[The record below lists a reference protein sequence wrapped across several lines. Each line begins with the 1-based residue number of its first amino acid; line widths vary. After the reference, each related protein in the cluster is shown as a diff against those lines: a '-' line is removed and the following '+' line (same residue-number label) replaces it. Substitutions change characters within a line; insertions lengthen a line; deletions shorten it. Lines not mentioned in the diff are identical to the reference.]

1 MSLDARSPA
10 GQSPAATRNPAT
22 AARLARLRTG
32 SLAVLVLL
40 VAEYLLGMYVNL
52 YVAVP
57 AADAGHGLG
66 TAISGGP
73 AVLSA
78 HAVLGLLLTL
88 GALAVLV
95 TAISIRRPAGIA
107 ISAAGLAAMGLAASA
122 GSSFTAAGQPGD
134 SMAMAV
140 LTGVAMLCYGLNLY
154 RQQAAGPPG

>member
-10 GQSPAATRNPAT
+10 GQSPAATPSHAT
-22 AARLARLRTG
+22 ATRLARLRAG

-78 HAVLGLLLTL
+78 HAVIGLLLTL
-88 GALAVLV
+88 GAVAVLV

-107 ISAAGLAAMGLAASA
+107 VSAAGLAAMGLAASA
-122 GSSFTAAGQPGD
+122 GSSFTATGKPGD

-140 LTGVAMLCYGLNLY
+140 LTGVAMLGYGVNLY
-154 RQQAAGPPG
+154 LRHAPAPRG